1 MKVKAKNRKN
11 FEPIDLTFTIESQ
24 EELEMFE
31 ELSTLTISIPS
42 SLSDDNYENCKKFLL
57 GLYQQLIN
65 NQGISKYSKIKK
77 INMTTTKLQEVLS
90 TDPMKLNNLSYY
102 KSELLLI
109 SNDEFEQLRNHIKI
123 SDYTMHEFGIDTI
136 VITNMIFKNSK

>member
-31 ELSTLTISIPS
+31 ELSTLKITIPR